1 MKKKLMMVA
10 VLLGALSLG
19 ACVDNDESASV
30 EAVRNAKA
38 KQLESVAALN
48 NAKAEAEKITAE
60 AEAAL
65 KNAQAEYQKEMTEEA
80 KQKFAVKLEL
90 IKANA
95 ERDIALAKK
104 EAAEYEQQ
112 LLDVAD
118 AHVRELYASYKIALG
133 DLTSL
138 NSRKIGLVANIAS
151 VKEELIP
158 FTALKQIEID
168 RLERLIAN
176 EEFKIETYATY
187 EGVNKTE
194 LEQKATVLYK
204 DWEKAGDV
212 VSQKNAARQ
221 EANAAYDTDPFLY
234 YKNKATLNTVKAA
247 AELYNNYYYRYNPI
261 TVTYT
266 QLVGNYSVEYYT
278 LNAEGIES
286 AKQVINNKVKNIE
299 TEIGTDKDK
308 ADQYGSYYAQIAY
321 YTEQKG

>member
-151 VKEELIP
+151 AKEELIP

-286 AKQVINNKVKNIE
+286 AKQVINNKPKLALIKIRLTNMDLIMHKLL
-299 TEIGTDKDK
+299 IILSKRLK
-308 ADQYGSYYAQIAY
+308 Y
-321 YTEQKG
+321 

>member
-151 VKEELIP
+151 AKEELIP

-187 EGVNKTE
+187 EDVNKTE

-286 AKQVINNKVKNIE
+286 AKQVINNKDIE
-299 TEIGTDKDK
+299 VIL
-308 ADQYGSYYAQIAY
+308 
-321 YTEQKG
+321 

>member
-151 VKEELIP
+151 AKEELIP

-176 EEFKIETYATY
+176 EEF
-187 EGVNKTE
+187 
-194 LEQKATVLYK
+194 
-204 DWEKAGDV
+204 
-212 VSQKNAARQ
+212 
-221 EANAAYDTDPFLY
+221 
-234 YKNKATLNTVKAA
+234 
-247 AELYNNYYYRYNPI
+247 
-261 TVTYT
+261 
-266 QLVGNYSVEYYT
+266 
-278 LNAEGIES
+278 
-286 AKQVINNKVKNIE
+286 
-299 TEIGTDKDK
+299 
-308 ADQYGSYYAQIAY
+308 
-321 YTEQKG
+321 

>member
-151 VKEELIP
+151 AKEELIP

-187 EGVNKTE
+187 EDVNKTE

-247 AELYNNYYYRYNPI
+247 AELYNNY
-261 TVTYT
+261 
-266 QLVGNYSVEYYT
+266 
-278 LNAEGIES
+278 
-286 AKQVINNKVKNIE
+286 
-299 TEIGTDKDK
+299 
-308 ADQYGSYYAQIAY
+308 
-321 YTEQKG
+321 